1 MGSPGEPVT
10 QEGSLEIAVGVVR
23 FSVNKNGHFKSIQG
37 ENIISPSAH
46 ERMMCNLKFGEE
58 KEYVDPALSSRDL
71 SQRFVGV
78 TMSLLCREG
87 STKSTRHTVLKT
99 CLMF

>member
-1 MGSPGEPVT
+1 
-10 QEGSLEIAVGVVR
+10 
-23 FSVNKNGHFKSIQG
+23 VNKNGRFKSLQG
-37 ENIISPSAH
+37 ENIILLPAH
-46 ERMMCNLKFGEE
+46 ERMMCNLNIGEE
-58 KEYVDPALSSRDL
+58 KEYVDPALSSGDL

-78 TMSLLCREG
+78 TMSLLCGEG